1 MIKLKRFLLVGFVA
15 VITTASISP
24 MFAQARRV
32 VGVVF
37 FKNKGKISHNW
48 VAWGIEYLLYD
59 KLKNING
66 VSVYEKETLNRV
78 LKKLHIRNS
87 ADVDVRKAFTVGKFT
102 GIEILFTGSYAVRA
116 RQIAM
121 EFKVLSTYT
130 GAPVFEKIYTGSLS
144 QMFDLF
150 NQALNEALNTI
161 QIPLSDKE
169 KDYLFGKPTASLKA
183 FESYCKAYV
192 EISRGSPME
201 MIAGYFQ
208 RAIQEDPNFWE
219 APYNLGVIYYNFDLY
234 DKAQQQ
240 FERVIQKR
248 GDFYKAYFG
257 KGVIFYLQK
266 KYRRAIRQFK
276 TVVSLYPEHDRSY
289 YYMGIC
295 YTRLDSLRK
304 GIQSLEK
311 SIELNP
317 NYAPAYYQLGLADMR
332 RRWFKKAIVSFNKA
346 IKLNP
351 DYYQAHNALGEAYY
365 ALNMF
370 EEAIIEFQ
378 KTIQLQPRFATAYF
392 NLGNAIYKKGALE
405 EIVDAFWALME
416 IEIVPGEKPGETP
429 PIPGT
434 TDLAKLREKSRIKD
448 PAKIYRRMV
457 RNYRM
462 ALKYDR
468 KFFEASYNLGL
479 TYENLSMPDS
489 AEYYYRMSIRIKP
502 DLAQAHM
509 RLGKLYEQRKAFDL
523 ALKEFEEV
531 VKIEPRYFAANPKL
545 GEPYRYVNI
554 IDLVLQKFQARLQ
567 RNPRDREALKV
578 VGRIYFSL
586 GRFGQAEQYFQ
597 QLVEVNPND
606 RLARQTL
613 REIRRKLR
621 KL

>member
-1 MIKLKRFLLVGFVA
+1 MMRLKKVLFVLFIALV
-15 VITTASISP
+15 TTATFSP
-24 MFAQARRV
+24 VFSQSRRV

-48 VAWGIEYLLYD
+48 IAWGIEYLLYD
-59 KLKNING
+59 KLKNVNA
-66 VSVYEKETLNRV
+66 VTVYEKETLTRV
-78 LKKLHIRNS
+78 LKKLKIRHS
-87 ADVDVRKAFTVGKFT
+87 ADVDVRKAFTVGKYS
-102 GIEILFTGSYAVRA
+102 GIEILFTGSYAVRGQ
-116 RQIAM
+116 QIAIEM
-121 EFKVLSTYT
+121 KVLSTYT
-130 GAPVFEKIYTGSLS
+130 GAAVFEKIYTGSLS
-144 QMFDLF
+144 QIFDLF
-150 NQALNEALNTI
+150 NQALLEALNTL
-161 QIPLSDKE
+161 QIPLSERE
-169 KDYLFGKPTASLKA
+169 KAYVLSKPTTSLKA

-234 DKAQQQ
+234 EKAQQQ
-240 FERVIQKR
+240 FERVIQQR

-276 TVVSLYPEHDRSY
+276 KVVSLYPEHDRSY

-295 YTRLDSLRK
+295 YTRLDSLKK
-304 GIQSLEK
+304 GIQALEK

-351 DYYQAHNALGEAYY
+351 DYYQAHNALGESYY

-370 EEAIIEFQ
+370 EEAIIAFQ
-378 KTIQLQPRFATAYF
+378 KTITLRPRFATAYF

-416 IEIVPGEKPGETP
+416 IEIVPGQTSEGVPT
-429 PIPGT
+429 IPGT

-448 PAKIYRRMV
+448 PTKIYRKMV
-457 RNYRM
+457 SNYRK

-509 RLGKLYEQRKAFDL
+509 RLGKLYEKRKAYDL

-554 IDLVLQKFQARLQ
+554 IELVLQKYQARLQ
-567 RNPRDREALKV
+567 KNPRDREALKV
-578 VGRIYFSL
+578 VGKIYFSL

-597 QLVEVNPND
+597 QLVEMSPND

-613 REIRRKLR
+613 QEIRRKLR